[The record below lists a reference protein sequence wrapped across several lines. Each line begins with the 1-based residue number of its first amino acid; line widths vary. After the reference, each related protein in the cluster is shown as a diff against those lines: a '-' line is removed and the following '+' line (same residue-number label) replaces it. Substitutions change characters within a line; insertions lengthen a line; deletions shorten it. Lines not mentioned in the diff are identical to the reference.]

1 MSNQVKNWIK
11 LIALLL
17 AVLIP
22 FGAVIGVA
30 AFAKPVYGQTFL
42 GELAPKYDRLNEFD
56 EPKVIIVGG
65 SSVAFGLD
73 SALLEQHVGMPVVN
87 FGLYATLGTKIM
99 MDLSK
104 ANVNEGDI
112 VVLAPEMDEQTLS
125 LYFNAEAALQGMESN
140 WNMLRYIPK
149 EDRSDLVG
157 GLYEYLTSKIKY
169 LREGLLDPAG
179 VYNRDSFND
188 YGDIVYERP
197 YNTMLLGYDPT
208 KSIDLTADLFDE
220 EFIDYINEYTA
231 YCEEQGAT
239 VYFSFCPMNA
249 SAVSPDNTQDT
260 LFEFYSFLYETLD
273 CEVISN
279 VNDYIIDED
288 YFYDSNFHL
297 NDSGVVLRT
306 SLLAHDINRTRGITQ
321 QISIEIPE
329 APERPISED
338 VAAETDALLASHF
351 TYAEYGSGYAVT
363 GVTEEGKKLA
373 ALTLPASA
381 DGKAVLAIEKGAFA
395 GCENLTKITINQ
407 NIVQLMDG
415 AFADCPNLA
424 KIYVI
429 RESAEGL
436 GVGDAVFEGAPAN
449 VKLVLTTQESYESFV
464 ADYFWSKYGGYMILE
479 KE

>member
-1 MSNQVKNWIK
+1 MSNQLKNWIK
-11 LIALLL
+11 LIALIL

-22 FGAVIGVA
+22 FGGIVGVIGFV
-30 AFAKPVYGQTFL
+30 KPVYGQTFL
-42 GELAPKYDRLNEFD
+42 GELAPKYERLNAVD

-73 SALLEQHVGMPVVN
+73 SALLEEQIGMPVIN

-104 ANVNEGDI
+104 ANINEGDI
-112 VVLAPEMDEQTLS
+112 VVLAPEMDAQTLS

-140 WNMLRYIPK
+140 WEMIRYI
-149 EDRSDLVG
+149 DSDDHSDLIG
-157 GLYEYLTSKIKY
+157 GLYEYLTKKVKY
-169 LREGLLDPAG
+169 LREGLLDPVG
-179 VYNRDSFND
+179 VYNRDSFNE

-208 KSIDLTADLFDE
+208 KSIELTSELFDE
-220 EFIDYINEYTA
+220 EFVAYVNDYTA
-231 YCEEQGAT
+231 YCEEKGAT

-249 SAVSPDNTQDT
+249 SAMSSANTEDSI
-260 LFEFYSFLYETLD
+260 FEFYSYLYEALD
-273 CEVISN
+273 CEVIGN
-279 VNDYIIDED
+279 VNEYIIEEN

-297 NDSGVVLRT
+297 NDSGVLLRT
-306 SLLAHDINRTRGITQ
+306 SLLAKDINRARGLAHA
-321 QISIEIPE
+321 ISIEIPE
-329 APERPISED
+329 APERPISEA

-351 TYAEYGSGYAVT
+351 TYVDYGNGYAVN

-373 ALTLPASA
+373 ALTLPASYE
-381 DGKAVLAIEKGAFA
+381 GKPVLAIEKGTFN
-395 GCENLTKITINQ
+395 GCDNLTKITIDT

-415 AFADCPNLA
+415 AFAGAPNLA
-424 KIYVI
+424 KIYVKHAT
-429 RESAEGL
+429 AEPL

-449 VKLVLTTQESYESFV
+449 VKMVLVTQESYESFV
-464 ADYFWSKYGGYMILE
+464 ADYFWSKYGAYMILE